1 MENSIGDTKIKLKS
15 AEFNFVA
22 ETLKPIKNIELNLEL
37 DIEAFA
43 DLKIL
48 DYEKL
53 IKNLGNLVILAIDNQ
68 QTPQIDK
75 NMETPNTEQTMHPT
89 EKAMLKFDTLIL
101 AKDLSV
107 DENWSQEKLLEV
119 AEKLYRYCSE

>member
-15 AEFNFVA
+15 SEFNFVA

-53 IKNLGNLVILAIDNQ
+53 IKNLGNLVILAIDSQ
-68 QTPQIDK
+68 QTDNHQS
-75 NMETPNTEQTMHPT
+75 TQ
-89 EKAMLKFDTLIL
+89 
-101 AKDLSV
+101 
-107 DENWSQEKLLEV
+107 
-119 AEKLYRYCSE
+119 